1 MKADLI
7 HELID
12 FMNLQTVLK
21 IFYEKSF
28 FFFLHNPI
36 ILESYKRS
44 PIRHDIIGLF

>member
-12 FMNLQTVLK
+12 FMNLQPVLK
-21 IFYEKSF
+21 IFYEKS